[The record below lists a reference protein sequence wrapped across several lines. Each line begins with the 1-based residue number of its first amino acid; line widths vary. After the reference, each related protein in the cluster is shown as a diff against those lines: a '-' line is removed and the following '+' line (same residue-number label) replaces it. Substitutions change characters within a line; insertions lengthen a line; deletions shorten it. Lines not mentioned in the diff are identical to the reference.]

1 VSQEVQVAEE
11 QLILEQVHLEQI
23 IEAAVQAA
31 DIILIIMVAQAAL
44 V

>member
-23 IEAAVQAA
+23 IEAAVEAA
-31 DIILIIMVAQAAL
+31 DIILIIMVVVAAL